1 MSGMTHC
8 SEFGPGAEFAQRIM
22 LHQMSSSWP
31 ISNLLKSLH
40 LLEELERYT
49 TPGFFLHDCN
59 FNELVDLAKRT
70 YLAFGSTH
78 STHMAL
84 SEDKRDAVRYF
95 SHYLNLQIDTYFWWF
110 DVLQAHN
117 DGPGTS
123 GEPRD
128 ADERE
133 EDDNDNGCSN
143 DNGIGITHLANLDL
157 LFGEDRPTLAPQE
170 QTCGDMLKYNST
182 ILWRNLLHYWEM
194 KQSVKE
200 GNIGHLFEI
209 NKVGHLL
216 TCILE
221 LIGFIVPPHM
231 VLWGQC

>member
-1 MSGMTHC
+1 
-8 SEFGPGAEFAQRIM
+8 M
-22 LHQMSSSWP
+22 LRQMSSSWP
-31 ISNLLKSLH
+31 ISNLPKSLH

-70 YLAFGSTH
+70 YLAFGSTR
-78 STHMAL
+78 SAHMAL
-84 SEDKRDAVRYF
+84 SEDERDAARYF
-95 SHYLNLQIDTYFWWF
+95 SHYLDPHIDAYFRQF
-110 DVLQAHN
+110 DVLQARDN
-117 DGPGTS
+117 GFGMS

-133 EDDNDNGCSN
+133 EDDNDNDCSD

-157 LFGEDRPTLAPQE
+157 LFGEDCPRLAPQE

-182 ILWRNLLHYWEM
+182 ILWPNLLHYWEM

-200 GNIGHLFEI
+200 GDVGRLCEI

-216 TCILE
+216 SCISE

-231 VLWGQC
+231 VLWGRH